1 MADFEKVKEYLLE
14 LDYDIKHEDVAEE
27 LVLVDREDEGIANL
41 MIDCE
46 YPILIVEL
54 FILELSEGT
63 KEVFES
69 LLKKNREIVHG
80 AFVLDDTGKKVLFR
94 DTLELENLDLNEL
107 EATLNSISLLLSEY
121 YNELIEFSKS

>member
-14 LDYDIKHEDVAEE
+14 LDYEIKQEDLEE
-27 LVLVDREDEGIANL
+27 EIVLVNREEEGITNL

-46 YPILIVEL
+46 DPILIIEL
-54 FILELSEGT
+54 LILELKEGT

-69 LLKKNREIVHG
+69 LLKKNREIIHG
-80 AFVLDDTGKKVLFR
+80 AFVLDESGTKVLFR

-107 EATLNSISLLLSEY
+107 EATLNSLALLLSEF
-121 YNELIEFSKS
+121 YNELIEFSKN